1 MEAKLDLLHQRMDEY
16 KRDVPD
22 ALSIEEIQAG
32 ANKWDGEH
40 VQLQKRCKRDCRKKK
55 DGRFLFFPE
64 MNLWWHW
71 RRVYKWLVKFH
82 NGKNVKLKSL
92 RKACE

>member
-16 KRDVPD
+16 ERKSPD

-40 VQLQKRCKRDCRKKK
+40 VQL
-55 DGRFLFFPE
+55 
-64 MNLWWHW
+64 
-71 RRVYKWLVKFH
+71 
-82 NGKNVKLKSL
+82 
-92 RKACE
+92 